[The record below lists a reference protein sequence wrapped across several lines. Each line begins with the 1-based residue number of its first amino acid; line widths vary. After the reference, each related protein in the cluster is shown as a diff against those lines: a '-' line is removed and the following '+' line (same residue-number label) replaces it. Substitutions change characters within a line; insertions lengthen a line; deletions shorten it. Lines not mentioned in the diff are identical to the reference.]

1 MNSKIKILVVEDD
14 PMTLNLL
21 KFRLQ
26 KEGYEVLLA
35 KDGKEAQNHLGQN
48 IPNLILSDIMM
59 PHLNGLELTSYVRNE
74 LKSDVPLILLSVAG
88 QEEMV
93 VKAFELGAD
102 DFIAKPFNPNELV
115 IRIKRITQKNI

>member
-1 MNSKIKILVVEDD
+1 MKIKILVAEDD

-26 KEGYEVLLA
+26 KEGYEVLTA
-35 KDGKEAQNHLGQN
+35 SDGKQAQRFLQDE
-48 IPNLILSDIMM
+48 IPNLVLSDIMM
-59 PHLNGLELTSYVRNE
+59 PHLNGLELTSYIRND
-74 LKSDVPLILLSVAG
+74 LKLSVPLILLSVAG

-93 VKAFELGAD
+93 IKSFELGAD

-115 IRIKRITQKNI
+115 IRIKRILQKNN